1 MLELTPE
8 ETEYLNNT
16 STCHLATVDRNGQP
30 HVVPVRAMW
39 DGTALIFTTGLGT
52 KKYRNLK
59 AHPRAALSVGDFSR
73 RAGVLLQ
80 GEAEL
85 IERGDEFVRTQQQ
98 LIDRGMMRRMRQ
110 EGEEAVVRLTP
121 VKKASWGINQAK

>member
-1 MLELTPE
+1 MLDLSPE
-8 ETEYLNNT
+8 ESEYLNNT

-30 HVVPVRAMW
+30 HVVPVRALW
-39 DGTALIFTTGLGT
+39 DGTALIFTTGLST

-59 AHPRAALSVGDFSR
+59 AHPKAAISVSDFSR

-85 IERGDEFVRTQQQ
+85 IERGAEFVRTQQQ
-98 LIDRGMMRRMRQ
+98 LIDRGMMRRLRQ

-121 VKKASWGINQAK
+121 VKKASWGINT